1 VSRAIA
7 SRRVRRAALALG
19 MALAAACGAARL
31 PAQSAAEPA
40 LPSRLGAPARA
51 AIQSLMDSVRAAGLP
66 TGPLAAKA
74 AEGALK
80 GADDA
85 RIVDAVE
92 ALARA
97 LGEARAA
104 LGPTADPSVLDA
116 GASALRAG
124 VTPAT
129 LRSLGNAGATPAGA
143 PALAGALVTL
153 VDFVAKGVP
162 AGVAS
167 QSIEQLLR
175 LGAPESRFVTLRSQV
190 EADIRDGQ
198 SPEAAVATRVRTSV
212 QQLGAPAAPGSAHP
226 PNPPSSDPSTPEQ

>member
-1 VSRAIA
+1 M
-7 SRRVRRAALALG
+7 RRARRTLVALG
-19 MALAAACGAARL
+19 FCLTAAVPARLAAQAAAEAAL
-31 PAQSAAEPA
+31 PA
-40 LPSRLGAPARA
+40 RLGAPARA
-51 AIQSLMDSVRAAGLP
+51 AIVAIMDSARAAGLP
-66 TGPLAAKA
+66 TSGLAAKA
-74 AEGALK
+74 AEGVLK

-85 RIVDAVE
+85 RIVDAVR

-97 LGEARAA
+97 LGSARDA

-162 AGVAS
+162 PALAS

-175 LGAPESRFVTLRSQV
+175 LGAPESRFVTLRNQV

-198 SPEAAVATRVRTSV
+198 SPEAAVTTRVRTSV
-212 QQLGAPAAPGSAHP
+212 QQMGAPPGPGAAHP
-226 PNPPSSDPSTPEQ
+226 PPDRTL

>member
-1 VSRAIA
+1 M
-7 SRRVRRAALALG
+7 RRVRCAAFALG
-19 MALAAACGAARL
+19 LGLAAAPARL
-31 PAQSAAEPA
+31 ATQAPAEPA
-40 LPSRLGAPARA
+40 LPARLGAPARA
-51 AIQSLMDSVRAAGLP
+51 AIASLMDSARAAGLP
-66 TGPLAAKA
+66 TSGLAAKA
-74 AEGALK
+74 AEGVLK

-85 RIVDAVE
+85 RIVDAVR

-97 LGEARAA
+97 LGDARAA

-143 PALAGALVTL
+143 PALASALVTL

-162 AGVAS
+162 PALAS

-175 LGAPESRFVTLRSQV
+175 LGAPESRFVTLRNQV
-190 EADIRDGQ
+190 ESDIRDGQ
-198 SPEAAVATRVRTSV
+198 SPEAAVTTRVRTSV
-212 QQLGAPAAPGSAHP
+212 QQMGAPSGPGAAHP
-226 PNPPSSDPSTPEQ
+226 PPDPDPPTV